1 VPPVATFVSFRL
13 GGTDGVSVE
22 AAKWVGAF
30 EALGYSTRRVA
41 GAIGGEQ
48 GPGDVVLPGLALD
61 GDGATADGDVVRLA
75 GAFDDSDLVVVEN
88 IASLPVNEHA
98 SRAVTAAL
106 ARTGAP
112 VVFHHHDLP
121 WQRRAFS
128 HLAGEF
134 PPRLPGALHV
144 TINQRSRRELAARGF
159 ERVAV
164 VVNRFDFDSPPGER
178 DATRAQLGFHD
189 DELVVLQPSR
199 AIERKNVPGAL
210 RYATA
215 LARVYAGR
223 PVHYWLTGPAED
235 DYDATLERLLPQAS
249 TPVTVGRAPTAA
261 DAYAASD
268 VVILPSTW
276 EGFGNPTIES
286 IVARR
291 PLVVFPYPVLAEI
304 AATGLRFF
312 PVNDPPMLARF
323 LRDSSEVRERFY
335 DVNVRRARLTYSL
348 ADLPKDLDHLLRE
361 MGWRT

>member
-22 AAKWVGAF
+22 AAKWAGAF

-41 GAIGGEQ
+41 GAIAGEL
-48 GPGDVVLPGLALD
+48 GPDDVVLPGLALD
-61 GDGATADGDVVRLA
+61 GATTDDDVPRLA
-75 GAFDDSDLVVVEN
+75 GALDGSDLVVVEN

-98 SRAVTAAL
+98 SRVVAEAL
-106 ARTGAP
+106 ARTDAP

-128 HLAGEF
+128 HLGDEF

-159 ERVAV
+159 EQVAV
-164 VVNRFDFDSPPGER
+164 VVNRFDFDALSGER
-178 DATRAQLGFHD
+178 AAIRAQFGFRD

-210 RYATA
+210 RYATS
-215 LARVYAGR
+215 LTRVYADR

-286 IVARR
+286 IAARR

-312 PVNDPPMLARF
+312 SVHDAAMLARF
-323 LRDSSEVRERFY
+323 LRDTPEARERFY
-335 DVNVRRARLTYSL
+335 DVNLRRARLTYSL
-348 ADLPKDLDHLLRE
+348 ADLPKDLDQLLRE
-361 MGWRT
+361 MGWRA